1 MELWS
6 FLLILDFSASQS
18 RAMSKSF
25 FGEMHA
31 RNIHKHIVLKYVK
44 MSFRD
49 SVGFTEK
56 FINTVGR
63 NVFRNNNED
72 TRAKLTIR
80 NY

>member
-1 MELWS
+1 
-6 FLLILDFSASQS
+6 
-18 RAMSKSF
+18 MSKSF

-31 RNIHKHIVLKYVK
+31 RNIRKRIVLKRQNVVSESRK
-44 MSFRD
+44 KQIFCD

-63 NVFRNNNED
+63 NVFRDNNED

>member
-1 MELWS
+1 
-6 FLLILDFSASQS
+6 
-18 RAMSKSF
+18 
-25 FGEMHA
+25 
-31 RNIHKHIVLKYVK
+31 

>member
-1 MELWS
+1 
-6 FLLILDFSASQS
+6 
-18 RAMSKSF
+18 MSKSF

-31 RNIHKHIVLKYVK
+31 RNIHKRIVLKYVK
-44 MSFRD
+44 MSFRKVEKNRFFCD

>member
-1 MELWS
+1 
-6 FLLILDFSASQS
+6 
-18 RAMSKSF
+18 
-25 FGEMHA
+25 
-31 RNIHKHIVLKYVK
+31 
-44 MSFRD
+44 MSFRKVEKNIFFCD
-49 SVGFTEK
+49 SVGLTEK